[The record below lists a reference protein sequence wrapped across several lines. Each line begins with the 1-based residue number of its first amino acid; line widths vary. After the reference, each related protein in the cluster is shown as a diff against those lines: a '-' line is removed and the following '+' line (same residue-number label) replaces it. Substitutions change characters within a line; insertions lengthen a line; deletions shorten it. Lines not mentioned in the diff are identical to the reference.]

1 MKNKW
6 KIFCAGAVFLLVL
19 TGVLAVT
26 GSESQAKRL
35 LDKPQMLMEGKTYS
49 YDIDGDNKIEKIMVE
64 SEGDDDNYIVTTTV
78 YADGKQYAKVKE
90 KGCYSHTVVLCD
102 LYSKKKGMNLIVYGT
117 SDSDCIGKVQVYK
130 LGAKKMT
137 KIAQMKSGTRGKLN
151 YIRMLGKI
159 KQGNEEGAFYIYPDT
174 PFYLNYFGCYYTKVK
189 CQIQG
194 NKIKWNEQKNYSYE
208 YKYTFRLQ
216 VNMSLYSKADLQS
229 QVTTLKPGIKMTVKK
244 IQPIKRTKDG
254 KTYSFVQVTTASGK
268 TGWIYDQP
276 IVDYENYV
284 EVFKSMPAWG

>member
-6 KIFCAGAVFLLVL
+6 KIFCAGVVFLLVL

-35 LDKPQMLMEGKTYS
+35 LDKPKMLMEGKTYS

-216 VNMSLYSKADLQS
+216 VNMRLYSKADLQS

>member
-6 KIFCAGAVFLLVL
+6 KIFCAGVVFLLAL

-35 LDKPQMLMEGKTYS
+35 LDKTKMLREGKTYS

-64 SEGDDDNYIVTTTV
+64 SEGDVDNYIVTTTV
-78 YADGKQYAKVKE
+78 YVDGKQYAKVKE

-117 SDSDCIGKVQVYK
+117 ADSDCIGKVQVYK

-137 KIAQMKSGTRGKLN
+137 KIAQMKSGTMGKLN
-151 YIRMLGKI
+151 YGRMLGKI

-194 NKIKWNEQKNYSYE
+194 DKIKWNEQKNYSYD

-229 QVTTLKPGIKMTVKK
+229 QVTTLKPGTKMTVKK

>member
-19 TGVLAVT
+19 TGVLVVT

-35 LDKPQMLMEGKTYS
+35 LDKPKMLMEGKTYS

-216 VNMSLYSKADLQS
+216 VNMRLYSKADLQS

>member
-6 KIFCAGAVFLLVL
+6 KIFCAGVVFLLVL

-35 LDKPQMLMEGKTYS
+35 LDKPKMLMEGKTYS

-208 YKYTFRLQ
+208 YKYTFRPQ
-216 VNMSLYSKADLQS
+216 VNMRLYSKADLQS

>member
-6 KIFCAGAVFLLVL
+6 KIFCAGVVFLLVL

-35 LDKPQMLMEGKTYS
+35 LDKPKMLMEGKTYS

-64 SEGDDDNYIVTTTV
+64 SEGDADNYIVTTTV

>member
-35 LDKPQMLMEGKTYS
+35 LDKPKMLMEGKTYS

-159 KQGNEEGAFYIYPDT
+159 KQGNEEGALYIYPDT
-174 PFYLNYFGCYYTKVK
+174 PFYLNYFGCYYTEVK

>member
-6 KIFCAGAVFLLVL
+6 KIFCAGVVFLLVL

-35 LDKPQMLMEGKTYS
+35 LDKPKMLMEGKTYS

-78 YADGKQYAKVKE
+78 YTDGKQYAKVKE

>member
-6 KIFCAGAVFLLVL
+6 KIFCAGVVFLLAL

-35 LDKPQMLMEGKTYS
+35 LDKTKMLREGKIYS

-137 KIAQMKSGTRGKLN
+137 KIAQMKSGTMGKLN

-189 CQIQG
+189 CRIQG
-194 NKIKWNEQKNYSYE
+194 DKIKWNEQKNYSYD

-229 QVTTLKPGIKMTVKK
+229 QVTTLKPGTKMTVNK

>member
-35 LDKPQMLMEGKTYS
+35 LDKPKMLMEGKTYS

>member
-6 KIFCAGAVFLLVL
+6 KILCAGVVFLLAL
-19 TGVLAVT
+19 TGVLVVT

-35 LDKPQMLMEGKTYS
+35 LDKTKMLREGKTYS

-78 YADGKQYAKVKE
+78 YVDGKQYAKVKE
-90 KGCYSHTVVLCD
+90 KGSYSHTVVLCD
-102 LYSKKKGMNLIVYGT
+102 LYSKKKGMNLLVYGT
-117 SDSDCIGKVQVYK
+117 ADSDGIGKVQVYK

-137 KIAQMKSGTRGKLN
+137 KIAQMKSGTMGKLN

-194 NKIKWNEQKNYSYE
+194 NKIKWNEQKNYSYD

-229 QVTTLKPGIKMTVKK
+229 QVTTLKPGTKMTVKK

>member
-1 MKNKW
+1 
-6 KIFCAGAVFLLVL
+6 
-19 TGVLAVT
+19 
-26 GSESQAKRL
+26 
-35 LDKPQMLMEGKTYS
+35 
-49 YDIDGDNKIEKIMVE
+49 
-64 SEGDDDNYIVTTTV
+64 
-78 YADGKQYAKVKE
+78 
-90 KGCYSHTVVLCD
+90 
-102 LYSKKKGMNLIVYGT
+102 
-117 SDSDCIGKVQVYK
+117 
-130 LGAKKMT
+130 MT

-174 PFYLNYFGCYYTKVK
+174 PFYLNYFGCYYTEVK

>member
-6 KIFCAGAVFLLVL
+6 KIFCAGVVFLLVL

-35 LDKPQMLMEGKTYS
+35 LDKPKMLMEGKTYS

-64 SEGDDDNYIVTTTV
+64 SEGDADNYIVTTTV

-216 VNMSLYSKADLQS
+216 VNMRLYSKADLQS

>member
-1 MKNKW
+1 
-6 KIFCAGAVFLLVL
+6 
-19 TGVLAVT
+19 
-26 GSESQAKRL
+26 
-35 LDKPQMLMEGKTYS
+35 
-49 YDIDGDNKIEKIMVE
+49 MVE